1 MHQLNEL
8 TGVLRLV
15 CFQTPQRP
23 IPKGAFDI
31 VFAHYWSAV
40 HHFAG

>member
-8 TGVLRLV
+8 TWVLRLLR
-15 CFQTPQRP
+15 FQTLQRP

-31 VFAHYWSAV
+31 VFAHCWSAV